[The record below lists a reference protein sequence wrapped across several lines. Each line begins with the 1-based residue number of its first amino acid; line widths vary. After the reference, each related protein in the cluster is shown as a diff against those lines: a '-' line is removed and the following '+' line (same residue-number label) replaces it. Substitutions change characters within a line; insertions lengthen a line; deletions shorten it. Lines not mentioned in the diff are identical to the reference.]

1 MKQLNRKGTPETV
14 KQARKKISE
23 ALEVLG
29 SHDMTA
35 LDKKLLRGLL
45 KKKIE
50 DEEDVEEAEGMDE
63 IESAR
68 ATL

>member
-1 MKQLNRKGTPETV
+1 MQE
-14 KQARKKISE
+14 ARKKISE

-29 SHDMTA
+29 IHEMSS

-50 DEEDVEEAEGMDE
+50 DEEDIEAAEGE
-63 IESAR
+63 C
-68 ATL
+68 